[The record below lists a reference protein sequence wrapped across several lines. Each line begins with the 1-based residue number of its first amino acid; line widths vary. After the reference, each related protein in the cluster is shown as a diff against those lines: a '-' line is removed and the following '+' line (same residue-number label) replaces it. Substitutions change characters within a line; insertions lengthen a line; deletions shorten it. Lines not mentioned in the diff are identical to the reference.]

1 MHVITVYPPQVFQS
15 LADPIRLRI
24 VRLLA
29 KTGEESCLCELVDSL
44 LEPQYKLSR
53 HLKILK
59 QSGLLTAQKDGCWVY
74 HRLVAD
80 SPLSEMPSRG
90 DQAAA

>member
-1 MHVITVYPPQVFQS
+1 M
-15 LADPIRLRI
+15 

-29 KTGEESCLCELVDSL
+29 VTKEELCLCEMVDSL

-59 QSGLLTAQKDGCWVY
+59 QSGLLTAQKEGRWVY
-74 HRLVAD
+74 HRLVTP
-80 SPLSEMPSRG
+80 PLSDAPLRL
-90 DQAAA
+90 DQVAARR